1 MTVPDVEQDEPDKD
15 GNTAAPIIPAPT
27 ITAGAVVPPAA
38 VASAGEADA
47 PTEDPVEE
55 GRRAGEQ
62 DPGGTDGPVG
72 GFRAPS
78 S

>member
-1 MTVPDVEQDEPDKD
+1 MTVPNVEQDEPDKD

-27 ITAGAVVPPAA
+27 VTAGAVVSPAA
-38 VASAGEADA
+38 MASVGQTDA
-47 PTEDPVEE
+47 PTEDPAEQ

-72 GFRAPS
+72 GFRAPVS
-78 S
+78 